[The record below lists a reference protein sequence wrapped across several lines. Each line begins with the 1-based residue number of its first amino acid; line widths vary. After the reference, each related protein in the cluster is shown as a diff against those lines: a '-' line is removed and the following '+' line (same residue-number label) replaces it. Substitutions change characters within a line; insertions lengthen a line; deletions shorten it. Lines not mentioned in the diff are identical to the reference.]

1 MHNSI
6 ELKKRKMAVDKKIIE
21 KAKLWL
27 GSGFDEETRNYVKSL
42 FDNDLNKL
50 EDAFYKDLEFGTGG
64 LRGVMGVG
72 TNRMNKYTVGMTT
85 QGLTNYLKKSFKKE
99 EIKVAIAFDCRNSS
113 DYFAEI
119 AANVLSANGIKVYL
133 FDKLRPTPLLSFV
146 IRHLKCQSGIVI
158 TASHNPK
165 EYNGY
170 KVYWED
176 GGQLVEPHDKN
187 VINEVK
193 NIKSVEDVNFNKN
206 ANNII
211 IVGEELDNVYLQKIK
226 TLVLSPEH
234 ISKYKNLK
242 IVFTPIHGATVD
254 LGPKG
259 LKSYGFENI
268 IKVDKQNI
276 PDGNFP
282 TVESPNPEEPKA
294 LEMALN
300 KAKENNADLVMG
312 TDPDGDR
319 VGIIVKNLKNEY
331 VFLNGNQTASL
342 LIYYLL
348 KQYQEKNLFKG
359 NEYIIKTIVTTDLI
373 NKMAESFGVDCYE
386 TLTGFK
392 HIAAVMREFEGEKK
406 FIAGGEESYGYL
418 VGDFVRDKDAIIS
431 CCVIAEAAA
440 WAKSQNKTLFEIL
453 WDIYTEF
460 GFYKDKLISITK
472 KGKKGH
478 EEIQQMMND
487 FRSNTPEEICGIK
500 VLEIID
506 YSSLKR
512 KILKN
517 GTTFDVNQPKSNVLQ
532 FILSDGSK
540 ITMRPSGTEPKIKFY
555 FSAKGIL
562 SKPDNYYITE
572 KELQNKIEDIVKEL
586 NIK

>member
-1 MHNSI
+1 
-6 ELKKRKMAVDKKIIE
+6 MAVDKKIIE